1 MENIEIILYL
11 FFGVFILL
19 IYFKYFQNGKISTKH
34 EDLIKPFKDIIQNL
48 ENERIIKENEIN
60 ELNRKLSISNTKIL
74 NLEERIILNDNLI
87 KDTQNKFKI
96 EFQNMA
102 NEILEKNSVKI
113 TEQNKTNLGLILK
126 PFKEKIEDFKKNIEI
141 KSKND
146 NDYRIA
152 LTEQIKMLNDANIK
166 ISNDANNL
174 ANALKGDSKI
184 QGDWGELQLEVLLEK
199 NGLIKGIHFI
209 MQKSIKDFEGKD
221 KRPDC
226 IVNLPDKKNLI
237 IDSKVSLKSYEKYIN
252 SNDQNEKKIFSEKH
266 LLSIKNHIKELSEK
280 NYTNLYNINTP
291 DYVLMFIPI
300 ETALSSAVK
309 ENKNIFN
316 YAFDKNIVLM
326 TPSTLIATLRTISF
340 IWRNENQKQNA
351 LKIATEAGRLYDKFV
366 GFKTDLNSIEINI
379 DRIKKSYDA
388 AYNKLDGK
396 GGLIS
401 KTEILKKLG
410 AKTNKSLSS
419 DSSFD

>member
-1 MENIEIILYL
+1 MENIEIILYII
-11 FFGVFILL
+11 FGVFFLL

-74 NLEERIILNDNLI
+74 NLEERIILNDNLT

-102 NEILEKNSVKI
+102 NEILEKNSIKI
-113 TEQNKTNLGLILK
+113 TEQNKSNLGLILK

-174 ANALKGDSKI
+174 AKALKGDSKI

-209 MQKSIKDFEGKD
+209 MQKSIKDYEGKD

-252 SNDQNEKKIFSEKH
+252 SNDQNEKK
-266 LLSIKNHIKELSEK
+266 
-280 NYTNLYNINTP
+280 
-291 DYVLMFIPI
+291 
-300 ETALSSAVK
+300 
-309 ENKNIFN
+309 NIF
-316 YAFDKNIVLM
+316 
-326 TPSTLIATLRTISF
+326 
-340 IWRNENQKQNA
+340 
-351 LKIATEAGRLYDKFV
+351 
-366 GFKTDLNSIEINI
+366 
-379 DRIKKSYDA
+379 
-388 AYNKLDGK
+388 
-396 GGLIS
+396 
-401 KTEILKKLG
+401 
-410 AKTNKSLSS
+410 
-419 DSSFD
+419 